1 MNNNVFFPSCLDMG
15 VEVKSQ
21 KREAAVWP
29 KPGRALDK
37 LEGHD
42 THRHE
47 ERKKWCRARA
57 GNEPRIYRSPS
68 GGCGCCCCSRIFRRR
83 ASTTGFSYWVFLFI
97 WLSQRERKQHNKGKD
112 WLEKKK
118 NKWQHINVKVQPQIR
133 RRREKIRKRVFNLE
147 KTCFSLGSD
156 VTTRWLTYS
165 T

>member
-1 MNNNVFFPSCLDMG
+1 MNNNVFSIVSWRG
-15 VEVKSQ
+15 SWGQVTEE
-21 KREAAVWP
+21 RIAVWP
-29 KPGRALDK
+29 KPGRALDE

-112 WLEKKK
+112 WLEKKR
-118 NKWQHINVKVQPQIR
+118 INVSIYMWR
-133 RRREKIRKRVFNLE
+133 W
-147 KTCFSLGSD
+147 FSLRFTEGEKRFVRGSLIWRNPVFLWELMWQQGD
-156 VTTRWLTYS
+156 
-165 T
+165 

>member
-1 MNNNVFFPSCLDMG
+1 MNNNVFSIMSWQG
-15 VEVKSQ
+15 SWSHVTETT
-21 KREAAVWP
+21 AVWP
-29 KPGRALDK
+29 KPRRALDE

-112 WLEKKK
+112 WLEKK
-118 NKWQHINVKVQPQIR
+118 NKWQHINVKASDSPK
-133 RRREKIRKRVFNLE
+133 ERKRFVRRSLMWRNPVFLW
-147 KTCFSLGSD
+147 GVMWQQGD
-156 VTTRWLTYS
+156 
-165 T
+165 